1 MSSGQQWKEK
11 VEINST
17 RRKKER
23 GRKRM
28 EEMKMGKQGIGK
40 HRKPSQALHEQSLQR
55 KHVKAS

>member
-40 HRKPSQALHEQSLQR
+40 QRKPSQALHE
-55 KHVKAS
+55 